1 MPSFRP
7 TPPGPRKRALTEHDR
22 DAPRL
27 EDVEQFSDAT
37 RRCPECGTDV
47 YDEAEVCYKCGYAF
61 GDSKEGEAKPWV
73 VWVVVAIVIA
83 ILVPFVLRI
92 I

>member
-1 MPSFRP
+1 MP
-7 TPPGPRKRALTEHDR
+7 PPPPRKRAITEHDR

-27 EDVEQFSDAT
+27 EDVEDFSDAT

-47 YDEAEVCYKCGYAF
+47 YDEAEVCFKCGHAF
-61 GDSKEGEAKPWV
+61 GDSKEAQTKPWV
-73 VWVVVAIVIA
+73 VWVILVVVAA